1 MPNQKNIKNVE
12 LLTDKLS
19 KAKSIY
25 FTDYLGLNV
34 SDVTALR
41 KKFFECN
48 VEYLVVKN
56 TLLKIASE
64 KNKIE
69 LSGDL
74 FAGSTAIALSYEEPV
89 AAAKVIKGFLKDHEL
104 PIVKGL
110 VFEGAYHDA
119 GQFEKIANL
128 ASKEESLTVLAIM
141 LNSPMQN
148 FVNVLSSSMT
158 KVVNVL
164 EAVKNSKNIEN

>member
-12 LLTDKLS
+12 QLVNKMS
-19 KAKSIY
+19 KARSIY

-41 KKFFECN
+41 KKFFENN

-56 TLLKIASE
+56 TLLKIASQE
-64 KNKIE
+64 NDIE
-69 LSGDL
+69 LSEDL
-74 FAGSTAIALSYEEPV
+74 FAGSTAIAMSYEEPV
-89 AAAKVIKGFLKDHEL
+89 AAAKVIKDFLEDHDL
-104 PIVKGL
+104 PTVKGL
-110 VFEGAYHDA
+110 VFEGVYHEA
-119 GQFEKIANL
+119 GQFERFANL
-128 ASKEESLTVLAIM
+128 PSKEESLTVLAIM

-148 FVNVLSSSMT
+148 LARVLISSMV

-164 EAVKNSKNIEN
+164 EAVKNNKSIEN

>member
-12 LLTDKLS
+12 QLTDKLS

-41 KKFFECN
+41 KKFFEKN

-56 TLLKIASE
+56 TLLKIASK
-64 KNKIE
+64 KNDIN
-69 LSGDL
+69 LSNDL
-74 FAGSTAIALSYEEPV
+74 FAGSTAIALSYDEPV
-89 AAAKVIKGFLKDHEL
+89 AAAKVIKGFLKDHDL
-104 PIVKGL
+104 PTVKGL
-110 VFEGAYHDA
+110 VFEGAYHEA
-119 GQFEKIANL
+119 NQFEKIANL
-128 ASKEESLTVLAIM
+128 PSKEESLTILAIM

-148 FVNVLSSSMT
+148 LVNVLNSSMV

-164 EAVKNSKNIEN
+164 EAVKNNKNIEN

>member
-12 LLTDKLS
+12 LLTNKLS

-69 LSGDL
+69 LSNVL
-74 FAGSTAIALSYEEPV
+74 FAGSIAIALSYEEPV

-164 EAVKNSKNIEN
+164 EAVKNNKNIEN

>member
-12 LLTDKLS
+12 QLVDKIS
-19 KAKSIY
+19 KARSIY

-41 KKFFECN
+41 KKFFENN

-56 TLLKIASE
+56 TLLKIASQE
-64 KNKIE
+64 NDIE
-69 LSGDL
+69 LSEEL
-74 FAGSTAIALSYEEPV
+74 FAGSTAIAMSYEEPV
-89 AAAKVIKGFLKDHEL
+89 AAAKVIKDFLKDHDL
-104 PIVKGL
+104 PTVKGL
-110 VFEGAYHDA
+110 VFEGVYHEAD
-119 GQFEKIANL
+119 QFEKFASL
-128 ASKEESLTVLAIM
+128 PSKEESLTIFAIM

-148 FVNVLSSSMT
+148 LAKVLISSMV

-164 EAVKNSKNIEN
+164 EAVKNSKSVEN

>member
-12 LLTDKLS
+12 QLVNKMS
-19 KAKSIY
+19 KARSIY

-41 KKFFECN
+41 KKFFENN

-56 TLLKIASE
+56 TLLKIASQE
-64 KNKIE
+64 NDIE
-69 LSGDL
+69 LSEDL
-74 FAGSTAIALSYEEPV
+74 FAGSTAIAMSYEEPV
-89 AAAKVIKGFLKDHEL
+89 AAAKVIKDFLKDHDL
-104 PIVKGL
+104 PTVKGL
-110 VFEGAYHDA
+110 VFEGVYHEA
-119 GQFEKIANL
+119 GQFEKFANL
-128 ASKEESLTVLAIM
+128 PSKEESLTVLAIM

-148 FVNVLSSSMT
+148 LAKVLISSMV

-164 EAVKNSKNIEN
+164 EAVKNNKSIEN

>member
-12 LLTDKLS
+12 QLVDKIS
-19 KAKSIY
+19 KARSIY

-34 SDVTALR
+34 SDVTVLR
-41 KKFFECN
+41 KKFFENN

-56 TLLKIASE
+56 TLLKIASQE
-64 KNKIE
+64 NDIE
-69 LSGDL
+69 LSEEL

-89 AAAKVIKGFLKDHEL
+89 AAAKIIKGFLKDHGL
-104 PIVKGL
+104 PTVKGL
-110 VFEGAYHDA
+110 VFEGVYHEA
-119 GQFEKIANL
+119 GQFEKFANL
-128 ASKEESLTVLAIM
+128 PSKEESLTILAIM

-148 FVNVLSSSMT
+148 LAKVLISSMV

>member
-12 LLTDKLS
+12 QLTDKLS

-41 KKFFECN
+41 KEFFECN

-64 KNKIE
+64 KNKIV
-69 LSGDL
+69 LSDDL
-74 FAGSTAIALSYEEPV
+74 FTGSTAIALSYEEPV
-89 AAAKVIKGFLKDHEL
+89 AAAKVLKGFLKDRKL
-104 PIVKGL
+104 PVVKGL

-119 GQFEKIANL
+119 DQFEKIADL
-128 ASKEESLTVLAIM
+128 PSKEESLTVLAIM

-164 EAVKNSKNIEN
+164 GAVKNNKNIEN

>member
-12 LLTDKLS
+12 QLVNKMS
-19 KAKSIY
+19 KARSIY

-41 KKFFECN
+41 KKFFENN

-56 TLLKIASE
+56 TLLKIASQE
-64 KNKIE
+64 NDIE
-69 LSGDL
+69 LSEDL
-74 FAGSTAIALSYEEPV
+74 FVGSTAIAMSYEEPV
-89 AAAKVIKGFLKDHEL
+89 AAAKVIKDFLKDHDL
-104 PIVKGL
+104 PTVKGL
-110 VFEGAYHDA
+110 VFEGVYHEA
-119 GQFEKIANL
+119 GQFERFANL
-128 ASKEESLTVLAIM
+128 PSKEESLTVLAIM

-148 FVNVLSSSMT
+148 LAKVLISSMV

-164 EAVKNSKNIEN
+164 EAVKNNKSIEN